1 MCGFSCVV
9 LYMYQTVQQLSD
21 MDCIYRNHIVPQRTC
36 FKYTR
41 LVTEFCGTR
50 LQQQTVIQTLAADSR
65 LVFSSRRSSRLQQ
78 QTVIWTL
85 AADGRLDFSSRWSS
99 RLQQQTV
106 VQTLA
111 ADGQQDLSSKQAS
124 SLWQKT
130 VDQSLAADGRL
141 VFSRRQLTSLKQ
153 QTVNYIYMVIKCQ
166 HLYELLWQ
174 QLQGNR
180 NQYVTQYK
188 ESCFP

>member
-78 QTVIWTL
+78 QTV
-85 AADGRLDFSSRWSS
+85 
-99 RLQQQTV
+99 

-111 ADGQQDLSSKQAS
+111 ADGQQDLSSKQS
-124 SLWQKT
+124 TSLQQKT

-141 VFSRRQLTSLKQ
+141 VFSRRQLTSLQQ